1 VSTYA
6 QRLWT
11 YRLRGRYAFC
21 SCSRPTGY
29 QRRRG
34 PARLRCTVP
43 AQSLSF
49 FFFPFFPL
57 SRHVSRQ
64 PSDPAHSLALGGHI
78 REPVGDVPE
87 LHRGSAWATHEPGQP
102 ACPLFSWM
110 TRGTL
115 RMHHRARRET
125 GSGQCGRARCEAC
138 SQRPLV
144 GTPFVSVSTHR
155 AIIPAE
161 LILPLVKVPT
171 EYRLHHAAISL
182 VCI

>member
-1 VSTYA
+1 MDLSA
-6 QRLWT
+6 PRA
-11 YRLRGRYAFC
+11 LRFLLVFSPNGISA
-21 SCSRPTGY
+21 
-29 QRRRG
+29 
-34 PARLRCTVP
+34 PAGACKTEVHSPRAEPL
-43 AQSLSF
+43 F

-87 LHRGSAWATHEPGQP
+87 SHRGSAWATHEPGQP

-144 GTPFVSVSTHR
+144 STPFVPVSTHR
-155 AIIPAE
+155 AIIPACR
-161 LILPLVKVPT
+161 LSRLLLNSVFITRPLVWFALNK
-171 EYRLHHAAISL
+171 AD
-182 VCI
+182 